1 MENKKGM
8 RCSFCNRPSDSVY
21 KLIAGPGVGI
31 CDQCI
36 MLCYEMIEQKE
47 PQKKQTPKPYDIHAF
62 LDQYVVGQE
71 KAKKVLSVAVY
82 NHYKRIASGTKGSD
96 IDKSNILLLGP
107 TGAGKTLLV
116 RTLAKFLNVP
126 LAVTDATSLT
136 EAGYVGEDVENILL
150 SLVQAADYDIDQA
163 EKGIIY
169 IDEFDKIARKD
180 DSPSLTRDV
189 SGEGVQQALLKIFEG
204 TTANVPPHG
213 GRKHPHQEFLQLNT
227 RNILFICGGSFSGI
241 ETIIRQRLGKSAIGF
256 NQQPVRDQAENMLHK
271 LIPRDLIRYGLIP
284 ECVGRL
290 PVTVA
295 LDELTR
301 EDLVRILTEP
311 VDSLVKQYQKIME
324 LDGVG
329 LEFHEDA
336 LAAVAD
342 QAISLGTGA
351 RGLKSVLEDVLL
363 NVMYE
368 VPSKQGIEKCIIT
381 RNSVEKKDAP
391 TFVYSTGRTAK
402 AAC

>member
-1 MENKKGM
+1 M

-47 PQKKQTPKPYDIHAF
+47 PQKKQTPKPYNIHAF

-126 LAVTDATSLT
+126 LAVTDATALT

-213 GRKHPHQEFLQLNT
+213 GRKHPHQEFLQINT

-241 ETIIRQRLGKSAIGF
+241 EAIIRQRLGKSTIGF
-256 NQQPVRDQAENMLHK
+256 NQQPVRDQVENTLHM
-271 LIPRDLIRYGLIP
+271 LIPRDLIQYGLIP

-295 LDELTR
+295 LNELTR

-311 VDSLVKQYQKIME
+311 VDSMVKQYQKIME

-351 RGLKSVLEDVLL
+351 RGLKSILEDVLL

-391 TFVYSTGRTAK
+391 TLVYSTGRTAK